1 MKLGTARLDGATAAV
16 RIDGE
21 EAVQLPH
28 ATLGELIASGP
39 DWKQRAAAADGGR
52 HRVADL
58 EFEVPVANPEK
69 VICAGLNYRDH
80 VLESGR
86 ELPEY
91 PTLFAKFGRCL
102 IGARDEIAIPSNS
115 DRVDW
120 EGELAVVIGAPL
132 RHADVDR
139 AGAAIAGYTIANDV
153 SMRDWQVRTS
163 EMLQGKA
170 FERSTPVG
178 PWIVTGDEIDEA
190 ADLHL
195 TCTVDGTVMQDGST
209 ADMIFGPAELAAY
222 ISSFITLMPGD
233 LILTGTPQG
242 IGAVRKPPIYLE
254 PGKVV
259 ETRIEG
265 IGELV
270 NSCVADA

>member
-1 MKLGTARLDGATAAV
+1 VKLATARFDGATAAV
-16 RIDGE
+16 RIDGD
-21 EAVQLPH
+21 EAVSLPH
-28 ATLGELIASGP
+28 PSLGELLASGP
-39 DWKQRAAAADGGR
+39 DWKERAARADGARRPLAG
-52 HRVADL
+52 L
-58 EFEVPVANPEK
+58 EFDVPVAAPEK

-115 DRVDW
+115 ERVDW
-120 EGELAVVIGAPL
+120 EGELAAVIGAPL
-132 RHADVDR
+132 RHADADQAR
-139 AGAAIAGYTIANDV
+139 TGIAGYTVANDV

-163 EMLQGKA
+163 ERLQGKA
-170 FERSTPVG
+170 FEASTPVG
-178 PWIVTGDEIDEA
+178 PWIVTGDEVDDA
-190 ADLHL
+190 ADLSL
-195 TCTVDGTVMQDGST
+195 TCIVDGTVMQDGST

-233 LILTGTPQG
+233 LLLTGTPQG

-265 IGELV
+265 VGELV
-270 NSCVADA
+270 NACVQSA

>member
-1 MKLGTARLDGATAAV
+1 VKLGTARLDGGKAAV
-16 RIDGE
+16 RIDGD
-21 EAVQLPH
+21 EAIRLPH
-28 ATLGELIASGP
+28 ASLGELLASGP
-39 DWKQRAAAADGGR
+39 GWKERAAQADGTR
-52 HRVADL
+52 HPLADL
-58 EFEVPVANPEK
+58 DFEIPVENPEK

-102 IGARDEIAIPSNS
+102 IGARDEIAIPLNS

-120 EGELAVVIGAPL
+120 EGELGVVIGEPL
-132 RHADVDR
+132 RHADADQAR
-139 AGAAIAGYTIANDV
+139 EAIAGYTVANDV

-178 PWIVTGDEIDEA
+178 PWIVTGDEIDDA
-190 ADLHL
+190 ADLKL
-195 TCTVDGTVMQDGST
+195 SCVVDGTVMQDGST

-233 LILTGTPQG
+233 LLLTGTPKG

-254 PGKVV
+254 PGKIV

-265 IGELV
+265 IGEMV
-270 NSCVADA
+270 NACGKAT

>member
-1 MKLGTARLDGATAAV
+1 VKLGTARLNGATAAV
-16 RIDGE
+16 RIDGD
-21 EAVQLPH
+21 EAVRLPH
-28 ATLGELIASGP
+28 ANLGELLASGA
-39 DWKQRAAAADGGR
+39 DWKERAAAADGTR
-52 HRVADL
+52 HPLAGLD
-58 EFEVPVANPEK
+58 FAIPVENPEK

-91 PTLFAKFGRCL
+91 PTLFTKFGRCL
-102 IGARDEIAIPSNS
+102 IAARDEIAIPSNS

-120 EGELAVVIGAPL
+120 EGELAVVIGTPI
-132 RHADVDR
+132 RHADADQ
-139 AGAAIAGYTIANDV
+139 ATEAIAGYTIANDV
-153 SMRDWQVRTS
+153 SMRDWQIRTS

-178 PWIVTGDEIDEA
+178 PWMVTGDEIDDA
-190 ADLHL
+190 RDLHL

-209 ADMIFGPAELAAY
+209 ADMIFAPADLAAY

-233 LILTGTPQG
+233 LILTGTPKG

-259 ETRIEG
+259 ETRIDG
-265 IGELV
+265 IGEMV
-270 NSCVADA
+270 NSCVSDD